1 MPKFVVST
9 EPEPKVDTSPSEP
22 LILDALTRFKEAPLI
37 GLEYVV
43 EILRSRSEPIYKCM
57 ICRRTFES
65 DELIADVI
73 STTHRLG
80 YLVSNL
86 LFQLNAILRRS
97 HVAAGF
103 EVGWLQLIMI
113 MIGGSV
119 IVHSSSYLA
128 NGKGVILDSCPAKI
142 VLGATTK
149 LN

>member
-65 DELIADVI
+65 DELIGDVI

-86 LFQLNAILRRS
+86 LFQLNAILRWS

-103 EVGWLQLIMI
+103 
-113 MIGGSV
+113 
-119 IVHSSSYLA
+119 
-128 NGKGVILDSCPAKI
+128 
-142 VLGATTK
+142 
-149 LN
+149 